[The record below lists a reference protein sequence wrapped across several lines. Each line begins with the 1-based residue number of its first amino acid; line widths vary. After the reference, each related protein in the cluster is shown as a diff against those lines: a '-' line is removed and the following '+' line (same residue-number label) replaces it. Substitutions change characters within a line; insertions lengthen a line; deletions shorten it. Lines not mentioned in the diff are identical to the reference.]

1 MVVIAAQCISS
12 PTEVR
17 LSSDVIFSH
26 PDDGSLLG
34 RQNAV
39 LDIYL
44 RSLGLME
51 GMQPDREPISWRGG
65 R

>member
-1 MVVIAAQCISS
+1 MVIIAAQCISS

-17 LSSDVIFSH
+17 LSSGVVFS
-26 PDDGSLLG
+26 PLADGSPLG
-34 RQNAV
+34 RQDAI

-44 RSLGLME
+44 RSLGLLE
-51 GMQPDREPISWRGG
+51 GMQPDCEPIGWRGE